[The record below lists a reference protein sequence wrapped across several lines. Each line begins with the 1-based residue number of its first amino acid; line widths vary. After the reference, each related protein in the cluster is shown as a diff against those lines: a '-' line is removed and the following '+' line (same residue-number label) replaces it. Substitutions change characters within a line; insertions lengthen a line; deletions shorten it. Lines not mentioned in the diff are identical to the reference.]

1 MARRWTSAHVPSSVQ
16 LSFIEP
22 PRNPGAQR
30 LRPDSVAGLRWGAL
44 PTLHSPGLCSS
55 FAGMKPDQTIGEL
68 LRQGLISQDEVDAAV
83 DAAAATPSTR
93 HVPVGRAYSLN
104 LLNFLRAHTFT
115 SRILRAPDASQG
127 LKKAALRKVILTA
140 RLQNQ

>member
-1 MARRWTSAHVPSSVQ
+1 MATRWTSAHVPSSAQ

-55 FAGMKPDQTIGEL
+55 FGRMKPDRTIGEL
-68 LRQGLISQDEVDAAV
+68 LRQGLISQDDVDAAV
-83 DAAAATPSTR
+83 DAAAAAPSTK
-93 HVPVGRAYSLN
+93 HVPVGGGYLLN

-115 SRILRAPDASQG
+115 SRILRDPDASQS
-127 LKKAALRKVILTA
+127 LKKAALRKVIQMA
-140 RLQNQ
+140 RVEKR